1 MRAVRVLLRVVAIAL
16 ALLLVTV
23 AAFVARGYYLL
34 GRRIDRPV
42 PSLRVAADADFIA
55 HGRHVAEMRCLG
67 CHSTM
72 RSDSLPLGGGYVG
85 IFDDP
90 LHLDR
95 ATLPFPNL
103 TPAGPLATWS
113 DGEIA
118 RAIREGIRND
128 GRALVFM
135 PSVAYHGMSDEDL
148 SALIAYLR
156 SQPTVPNRP
165 ARRHINWFGAL
176 LVGLGI
182 APTSLQPAITGPIAA
197 VSPSDTVAY
206 GGYLARSL
214 RCRECHGHE
223 LRGSMGPDLH
233 AYAQQYPESLFV
245 RSVQRGRRAT
255 DGSPVN
261 ERMPTKAFKRLTR
274 DELSALYRWLR
285 EES

>member
-1 MRAVRVLLRVVAIAL
+1 VRLVLRIVAIAL
-16 ALLLVTV
+16 TLLLVT
-23 AAFVARGYYLL
+23 AAVFVARGYYLL

-42 PSLRVAADADFIA
+42 RDLRVEADSGLIA

-72 RSDSLPLGGGYVG
+72 HSDSLPLGGGFVAA
-85 IFDDP
+85 FDDP

-103 TPAGPLATWS
+103 TPGGPLATWS

-128 GRALVFM
+128 GRTLVFM
-135 PSVAYHGMSDEDL
+135 PSVAYRGLSDQDL
-148 SALIAYLR
+148 GALIAFLR
-156 SQPTVPNRP
+156 SQPPVPNRP

-182 APTSLQPAITGPIAA
+182 APTSLQPAITTPVPA
-197 VSPSDTVAY
+197 VSPSDTLAY

-214 RCRECHGHE
+214 RCGECHGHE

-261 ERMPTKAFKRLTR
+261 VKMPTKAFGKLRR

-285 EES
+285 EGS

>member
-1 MRAVRVLLRVVAIAL
+1 MKFLRVAVRVLLAIVGVL
-16 ALLLVTV
+16 VLVTAV
-23 AAFVARGYYLL
+23 ATARGYYLL
-34 GRRIDRPV
+34 GRKIPRPV
-42 PSLRVAADADFIA
+42 PALRVSMDSASVA

-72 RSDSLPLGGGYVG
+72 RSDSLPLGGGFVG
-85 IFDDP
+85 TFDDP

-135 PSVAYHGMSDEDL
+135 PSVAYRGLSDHDL
-148 SALIAYLR
+148 GALIAFLR
-156 SQPTVPNRP
+156 SQPAVPNTP

-176 LVGLGI
+176 LVGLGLEE
-182 APTSLQPAITGPIAA
+182 TSLQPPVTAPVPA
-197 VSPSDTVAY
+197 VSPADTLAY

-214 RCRECHGHE
+214 RCRECHGQE

-233 AYAQQYPESLFV
+233 AYAHQYPESLFV

-255 DGSPVN
+255 DGSPVV
-261 ERMPTKAFKRLTR
+261 EKMPSKAFKKLTP
-274 DELSALYRWLR
+274 DELRSLYRWLR

>member
-1 MRAVRVLLRVVAIAL
+1 MRVLLRIVAIAL
-16 ALLLVTV
+16 VLLLVTV
-23 AAFVARGYYLL
+23 AVFVTRGYYLL

-42 PSLRVAADADFIA
+42 PDIRVEADSGLVA

-72 RSDSLPLGGGYVG
+72 HSDSLPLGGGYLG
-85 IFDDP
+85 ILDDP
-90 LHLDR
+90 FHLDR

-135 PSVAYHGMSDEDL
+135 PSVAYRGLSDEDL
-148 SALIAYLR
+148 VALIAYLR
-156 SQPTVPNRP
+156 SQPPVPNRP

-176 LVGLGI
+176 LVGSGI
-182 APTSLQPAITGPIAA
+182 ETPSVQPPITSPVPA
-197 VSPSDTVAY
+197 VSPSDTLAY

-261 ERMPTKAFKRLTR
+261 ERMPTKAFRRLTPN
-274 DELSALYRWLR
+274 ELSALYRWLR